1 MSVTTDP
8 LRYYSTHGCALF
20 PLPAGSKIPGPAS
33 FWSVDGAAGSFK
45 RHHSSD
51 PAQWAAWQAEHP
63 GCNFGLVAFASR
75 LLVIDIDTKVGR
87 DEAWAMWVQLAAEWQ
102 LPAVPMPH
110 VASPSGGWHVLFA
123 IPDDLDP
130 ATLRQPDAI
139 KSHINVRCIGYVV
152 AAGSTFEGKPY
163 TLLSD
168 AAPYPA
174 PAALIEHCTRRPAPA
189 RATVQPGSLDPT
201 ATATLLTWLNER
213 EQFADYESW
222 FQIGMALKIE
232 FGDAGFPLWELT
244 FDQTVTPDTATAKWE
259 SFATEPDAHSVTL
272 LSFLQRAHKLGWK
285 GSIGRSTQAMFGDVV
300 ANIAAS
306 AGASLPSAAA
316 GIPMDG
322 GQAEL
327 TRLALPILEEF
338 LTATSDAP
346 AAPTAPDL
354 PTLPPQMSGHGLYE
368 PLNAAISRV
377 LALAEQPKFKP
388 DRCTAA
394 LAVLRVAHKDVFDAV
409 CRRVAAIGKPLK
421 DSKIKLASTD
431 LEDRVQRAFVK
442 QDAWITDTK
451 GLPEPDNPDNVVTFL
466 GIIGAE
472 VRWNNWL
479 NRLEITGFEWSKWTA
494 VNDDVINCLVER
506 AFRTGTRFKV
516 ADKFLKSILSAIAR
530 RNGFDPVVERI
541 NGLKW
546 DGLPR
551 LSSWLANTCGVAFDA
566 YHQAVGRNVIGGMVK
581 RARSPGAKHDEVMIL
596 IGKQGTAKSTL
607 CRTLALQDDWFTDSV
622 AFGGSP
628 QNIVPQ
634 LFGKMVVE
642 LAELDG
648 MAKKEVQHIKAF
660 ITRQSDN
667 VTLKY
672 KAFASDFE
680 RRCIFIGTSNED
692 SPLVDITGNRRFLP
706 VRVPGEINIAW
717 LRANIEQLV
726 AEAAHLADA
735 GDDFAIPREVWAI
748 AAEHQEAARAI
759 SDVEARLIEWFS
771 PTQFTK
777 AAFVSASDLMD
788 LSDLAGWKNVHALRR
803 AVMMRLGFEEAR
815 PHVNGIRTRGWL
827 RKPDDLA
834 RHVDHITHYVVS
846 KDQIGRPRVTI
857 RQAHGAA
864 PACPVPL
871 PPPIPL
877 PRVQT

>member
-1 MSVTTDP
+1 MLDAATRATA
-8 LRYYSTHGCALF
+8 LAYYAGIGAALF
-20 PLPAGSKIPGPAS
+20 PIPAGSKNPTGI
-33 FWSVDGAAGSFK
+33 VQSFK
-45 RHHSSD
+45 KDHSSD
-51 PAQWAAWQAEHP
+51 PTQWDIWQTENP
-63 GCNFGLVAFASR
+63 ECNWGIVAFASR
-75 LLVIDIDTKVGR
+75 LIIIDIDVKIGR
-87 DEAWAMWVQLAAEWQ
+87 NEAWQAWCDLCTEWRI
-102 LPAVPMPH
+102 PVAMPH
-110 VASPSGGWHVLFA
+110 CASPSGGWHCYFA
-123 IPDDLDP
+123 VPADVDP
-130 ATLRQPDAI
+130 ATLRQPDAL
-139 KSHINVRCIGYVV
+139 KGVINTRCIGYTV
-152 AAGSTFEGKPY
+152 AAGSEFEGRPY

-168 AAPYPA
+168 APPYPA
-174 PAALIEHCTRRPAPA
+174 PAALIEHCTRRPAPPRDA
-189 RATVQPGSLDPT
+189 AVQPGSLDPA
-201 ATATLLTWLNER
+201 ATATLIQWLTER
-213 EQFADYESW
+213 ESFAAYEDWVSV
-222 FQIGMALKIE
+222 GMAIKLE
-232 FGDAGFPLWELT
+232 FGDAGFPIWELT
-244 FDQTVTPDTATAKWE
+244 FDPSVTPDTAAAKWE

-272 LSFLQRAHKLGWK
+272 LSWMQKAHRAGWK

-300 ANIAAS
+300 AQIASS
-306 AGASLPSAAA
+306 AGASLPSAA

-346 AAPTAPDL
+346 TITATDP
-354 PTLPPQMSGHGLYE
+354 PTLPPQMSGHGLYTA
-368 PLNAAISRV
+368 LNDTILRV
-377 LALAEQPKFKP
+377 LALAEQPKFNKA
-388 DRCTAA
+388 RCTAA
-394 LAVLRVAHKDVFDAV
+394 LAVLRVAHKDVFDTLQ
-409 CRRVAAIGKPLK
+409 RRVESLGKTLA

-479 NRLEITGFEWSKWTA
+479 NRLEITGFDWSKWTA
-494 VNDDVINCLVER
+494 VDDDVINCLVER

-551 LSSWLANTCGVAFDA
+551 LSTWLTNTCGVSFDA

-622 AFGGSP
+622 AFDGSP

-634 LFGKMVVE
+634 LFGKLVVE

-717 LRANIEQLV
+717 LRSNIEQLV
-726 AEAAHLADA
+726 AEAVHLADA
-735 GDDFAIPREVWAI
+735 GDDFSIPREVWGI

-759 SDVEARLIEWFS
+759 TDAEAMLCEWFAK
-771 PTQFTK
+771 TEFTK
-777 AAFVSASDLMD
+777 AAFVSNADLIR
-788 LSDLAGWKNVHALRR
+788 LSDLAGWRNVHALRR

-815 PHVNGIRTRGWL
+815 PYINGIRTRGWL
-827 RKPDDLA
+827 RQPDDVA
-834 RHVDHITHYVVS
+834 RHIEHVTHYVVS
-846 KDQIGRPRVTI
+846 KDLDGRPRVTI
-857 RQAHGAA
+857 RNVQAQSAA
-864 PACPVPL
+864 PCPVPL
-871 PPPIPL
+871 PPIPG
-877 PRVQT
+877 R